1 MKRKLIE
8 NTAILVVLVLIV
20 ALSGYGCASMF
31 TAKTTVRVEVR
42 PDGTCIG
49 DYTSDK
55 EQVGFEAAVCGGSVK
70 VDKAS
75 TQDAV
80 IAAVLSMQSQVLQL
94 IRDQA
99 SKGAGS

>member
-1 MKRKLIE
+1 MKKSWLE
-8 NTAILVVLVLIV
+8 NAAILAVLVIV
-20 ALSGYGCASMF
+20 VMFSGYGCAQMF
-31 TAKTTVRVEVR
+31 TAKTTVRLEVR

-55 EQVGFEAAVCGGSVK
+55 EQLGFEASVCGGSVK

-99 SKGAGS
+99 AKGAGS

>member
-1 MKRKLIE
+1 MKKSWIE
-8 NTAILVVLVLIV
+8 NAAILAVLVFVV
-20 ALSGYGCASMF
+20 AFSGYGCAGMF

-80 IAAVLSMQSQVLQL
+80 IAAVLSIQNQIWSML
-94 IRDQA
+94 RDQA